1 MTAQHFDPET
11 VHSCSYHCQRPACIV
26 RRESRE
32 ILALSLGE
40 FGHYQEAENVLKG
53 IDLDEYRFELY
64 AIQSA
69 LSKRGAA
76 VPKPEKTTQEPV
88 EMSPEFTDTARAAI
102 TWVLYHHQGGGSPIG
117 QPLRF
122 ALGMGAHDP
131 LPEWRIAEAKRYAEF
146 AGATTAKFHEARA
159 SAPAAPARLVEAARD
174 VIEAIRAIPES
185 SLLTL
190 DFDPHPPS
198 SLSVHAD
205 DLEAAL
211 ASAKADHLPDTTKMV
226 GSGLHAGDASIVE
239 RVASSIEEGRLA
251 HPGFLRNAEIAAA
264 VRRVLRAAA
273 NSSNEARDAARYRFL
288 CAISEEKLRR
298 IPAEDNFCIYIPTW
312 QGRWKNVHAAVDAAM
327 AGEVQP

>member
-146 AGATTAKFHEARA
+146 AGATTAKFHGERA
-159 SAPAAPARLVEAARD
+159 SAPAAPSRLVEAARD

-185 SLLTL
+185 SLLSL

-211 ASAKADHLPDTTKMV
+211 ASANPGSPEADHLPDATKMV
-226 GSGLHAGDASIVE
+226 VD
-239 RVASSIEEGRLA
+239 
-251 HPGFLRNAEIAAA
+251 
-264 VRRVLRAAA
+264 
-273 NSSNEARDAARYRFL
+273 ARDAARLDWLDANGFTAYRHIDPIDGL
-288 CAISEEKLRR
+288 SSHCVVVHETQRPRR
-298 IPAEDNFCIYIPTW
+298 
-312 QGRWKNVHAAVDAAM
+312 GNVHDTIRGAIDAAM